1 LGTSPSVEAINVVI
15 KNGSN
20 SNGQPASAAFT
31 LPELLIVS
39 VIGGILL
46 VSAAQLILAHVRT
59 TTRIEGKL
67 RAQDVWTR
75 VQFLLEQEIQES
87 ACSTASG
94 STLILT
100 LPPCGEATSPTI
112 TYNLQGTNLIRTGP
126 TIDSA
131 NGALILD
138 GSSSTD
144 TVASNV
150 SSFAPSSAD
159 GRNVA
164 YQLNILDPSGFSFSS
179 AGKSSSAQTRSRII
193 DSTPAP

>member
-1 LGTSPSVEAINVVI
+1 VVI

>member
-1 LGTSPSVEAINVVI
+1 MVSRNV
-15 KNGSN
+15 SN
-20 SNGQPASAAFT
+20 NISRPAARGFT

-46 VSAAQLILAHVRT
+46 VSAAELILAHVRT
-59 TTRIEGKL
+59 STRIEGKL

-87 ACSTASG
+87 ACSNASG
-94 STLILT
+94 STLTLT

-112 TYNLQGTNLIRTGP
+112 TYSLQGTNLIRTGP

-131 NGALILD
+131 NGSLILN
-138 GSSSTD
+138 GATSTD

-150 SSFAPSSAD
+150 SAFSPSTAD

-179 AGKSSSAQTRSRII
+179 EGKSSSAQARSRII
-193 DSTPAP
+193 DSTPTP

>member
-1 LGTSPSVEAINVVI
+1 MR
-15 KNGSN
+15 
-20 SNGQPASAAFT
+20 AFT

-46 VSAAQLILAHVRT
+46 VSAAQLILAHVGT
-59 TTRIEGKL
+59 TSRIEGKL

-94 STLILT
+94 SALILT
-100 LPPCGEATSPTI
+100 LPPCDDATSPTI
-112 TYNLQGTNLIRTGP
+112 TYSLQGTNLIRTGP

-131 NGALILD
+131 NGSLILN

-150 SSFAPSSAD
+150 SAFNPSSAD

-164 YQLNILDPSGFSFSS
+164 YQLNILDPSGFSFSGE
-179 AGKSSSAQTRSRII
+179 GKSSSAQASSRII
-193 DSTPAP
+193 DSTPTP